1 MFKEASENAFI
12 LRNEKENKLLNYDIT
27 QNTLLK

>member
-1 MFKEASENAFI
+1 MFKEASENTVI
-12 LRNEKENKLLNYDIT
+12 LRNKKENKLLNYDIT